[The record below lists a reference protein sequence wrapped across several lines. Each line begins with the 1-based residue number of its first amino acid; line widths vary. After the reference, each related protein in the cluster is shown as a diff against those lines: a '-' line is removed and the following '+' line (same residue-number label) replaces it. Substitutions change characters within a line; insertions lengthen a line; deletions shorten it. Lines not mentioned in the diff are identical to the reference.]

1 MVAFEDLVRIC
12 IEVKFDTNPKKTY
25 LYRCRE
31 WHFRGDIVCVKTR
44 DGYENVTV
52 DSCTVKSE
60 KELQTIARAIGYPD
74 ITEVFCDSGIELG

>member
-1 MVAFEDLVRIC
+1 MVKFEDQIRIC
-12 IEVKFDTNPKKTY
+12 IEVKFKANPKKTY
-25 LYRCRE
+25 LYRCRQ

-52 DSCTVKSE
+52 DSCKIKSE
-60 KELQTIARAIGYPD
+60 KEIHAIAQAIGYQD